1 VATTS
6 EPVGQMVSHYRILSR
21 IGGGGMGVVYEAED
35 LKLGRHVA
43 LKFLPDELASD
54 SQALS
59 RFQREAKAASS
70 LNHPNICTIYEIDD
84 QHGQAF
90 IAMELL
96 EGQTLQRRISGK
108 PLEVG
113 ALLDLGIQIA
123 DALDAAHS
131 KSVVHR
137 DIKPANIFVTKR
149 GHAKILDFGLAKTTI
164 PTSSASQ
171 IAKQNTQTESSLG
184 EEHLTSPGAAM
195 GTIAYMSPEQV
206 LGKPLDAR
214 TDLFSFGVTL
224 YEMGTGILPFNGE
237 TSGAIFDA
245 ILHQPPAPPLRLNS
259 ELPME
264 LDHIIAKALEKD
276 RGMRYHHASEVKAAL
291 TRIKRDTVSGSTG
304 RVDVRHAALAFAKF
318 RRRYGKLALLGGIVV
333 AFVIVFFLWQT
344 KVAPPNDVLKELKA
358 SSFQPTSQ
366 SVAALRDYN
375 QGTGLQRDGRN
386 LEAKTLFVLAIEEDP
401 AFALA
406 FSKVAQTYSSLGQD
420 DEAEQSARKAVELS
434 QNLPEAEKYL
444 ISAIRSQVTKNYPEA
459 IKAYENLA
467 KVSPDNSD
475 VQSALASLYQDSGDL
490 TKARE
495 YCQKLL
501 SFNPKNVAATLDLG
515 RIEIKSGNPQGSFD
529 PLNRAY
535 SLAVQVDNQEQKATS
550 LHLMAIAYRNLSK
563 PQEVLRNEQEA
574 ITIWRHIGQER
585 GLAFSLNAMAAAQAS
600 LGDTK
605 NASANFQEA
614 LQIRRE
620 IGDKRGLGDTLIDM
634 GNFSDDRG
642 DHDQALKMYKEALE
656 LEREIGNE
664 SMQATCLNNI
674 GSVYSEK
681 GRYDDAL
688 TYFQQVLQLR
698 KKSKVPQ
705 DTVEAIQNMGEI
717 VAGVGLYDQAISY
730 YMRAL
735 DLQRSMNDPRGAA
748 IESYGLG
755 TVFDYQGRFGA
766 AVNSKQ
772 EALKTFRDLRDK
784 SLWMAEILGGYGEA
798 LILAGRGDEAK
809 SSLDE
814 ALSLSR
820 ELKNDAMI
828 AQTLG
833 YEGDALFY
841 QGDFKASRPLYEQ
854 ALQAA
859 TRSKEPDRI
868 LIAKVSLAKIAV
880 REKIGQ
886 QTIPN
891 LRLLIQQADNS
902 GLRYYSVECSIF
914 MAEAMIQSHDYT
926 DARQELQ
933 RALLLSDR
941 LGQQSLSA
949 HAHYLFATIARDSA
963 NNTEAQDNY
972 RSVVR
977 TLDTM
982 KKEAGAEKLLQR
994 ADFKAMYD
1002 ASTHSLPTT
1011 P

>member
-1 VATTS
+1 
-6 EPVGQMVSHYRILSR
+6 VGQTVSHYRILR
-21 IGGGGMGVVYEAED
+21 KIGGGGMGVVYEGED

-43 LKFLPDELASD
+43 LKFLPDELSHDA
-54 SQALS
+54 QALS

-70 LNHPNICTIYEIDD
+70 LNHPNICTIHEIDEAD
-84 QHGQAF
+84 GRTF

-96 EGQTLQRRISGK
+96 DGMTLKQRIAGR
-108 PLEVG
+108 PLETET
-113 ALLDLGIQIA
+113 LLTLATEIA

-131 KSVVHR
+131 KGIVHR

-164 PTSSASQ
+164 PASSASQ
-171 IAKQNTQTESSLG
+171 IAEQNTQTESSLG

-206 LGKPLDAR
+206 VGKPLDPR
-214 TDLFSFGVTL
+214 TDLFSFGVAL
-224 YEMGTGILPFNGE
+224 YEMGTGILPFNGA

-245 ILHQPPAPPLRLNS
+245 ILHQRPAPLLRLNS

-264 LDHIIAKALEKD
+264 LDHIITKALEKD
-276 RGMRYHHASEVKAAL
+276 REMRYQHASEVKADL

-344 KVAPPNDVLKELKA
+344 KGAPPNDVLKELKA

-375 QGTGLQRDGRN
+375 QGIGLQRDGRN
-386 LEAKTLFVLAIEEDP
+386 LEAKTLFVLAIAEDP

-406 FSKVAQTYSSLGQD
+406 FSKLAQTYSSLGQD

-434 QNLPEAEKYL
+434 QNLPETEKYL
-444 ISAIRSQVTKNYPEA
+444 ISSIRSQVTKNYPEA

-495 YCQKLL
+495 YYQKLL
-501 SFNPKNVAATLDLG
+501 SSNPKNVAATLDLG

-535 SLAVQVDNQEQKATS
+535 SLAVQVDNEEQKATS
-550 LHLMAIAYRNLSK
+550 LHLMAVAYRNLSK

-574 ITIWRHIGQER
+574 ITIWRHIGHKR
-585 GLAFSLNAMAAAQAS
+585 GLAFSLNAMASAQAS
-600 LGDTK
+600 LGETK
-605 NASANFQEA
+605 DAVSNFQEA

-642 DHDQALKMYKEALE
+642 DHDQALKMYKEALG
-656 LEREIGNE
+656 LERDIGNE
-664 SMQATCLNNI
+664 SLQAICLNNI

-681 GRYDDAL
+681 SQYDDAL

-698 KKSKVPQ
+698 EKSKVPR
-705 DTVEAIQNMGEI
+705 DIVEAVQNFGQI
-717 VAGVGLYDQAISY
+717 LAGMGLYDQAIPY

-735 DLQRSMNDPRGAA
+735 DLQRSMNDSRGSALA
-748 IESYGLG
+748 SYGLG
-755 TVFDYQGRFGA
+755 ALFDYQGRFGA
-766 AVNSKQ
+766 AINAMQ
-772 EALKTFRDLRDK
+772 DALKTFRDLKDRTF
-784 SLWMAEILGGYGEA
+784 WMAEILGGYGES

-814 ALSLSR
+814 ALNLSR
-820 ELKNDAMI
+820 ELKNDGMV

-833 YEGDALFY
+833 FEGDAFFY
-841 QGDFKASRPLYEQ
+841 QGNFKAAHSLYEQ
-854 ALQAA
+854 AVQAA
-859 TRSKEPDRI
+859 TRSKEGERI
-868 LIAKVSLAKIAV
+868 LFAKIDLAKVEV
-880 REKIGQ
+880 REKSGRQ
-886 QTIPN
+886 VIPN
-891 LRLLIQQADNS
+891 LRALIRQADDS
-902 GLRYYSVECSIF
+902 
-914 MAEAMIQSHDYT
+914 
-926 DARQELQ
+926 
-933 RALLLSDR
+933 RA
-941 LGQQSLSA
+941 
-949 HAHYLFATIARDSA
+949 
-963 NNTEAQDNY
+963 
-972 RSVVR
+972 
-977 TLDTM
+977 
-982 KKEAGAEKLLQR
+982 
-994 ADFKAMYD
+994 
-1002 ASTHSLPTT
+1002 
-1011 P
+1011 